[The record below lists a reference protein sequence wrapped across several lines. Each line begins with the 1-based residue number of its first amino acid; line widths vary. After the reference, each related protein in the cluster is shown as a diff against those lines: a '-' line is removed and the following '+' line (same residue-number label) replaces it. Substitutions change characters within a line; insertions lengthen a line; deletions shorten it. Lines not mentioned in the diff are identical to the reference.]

1 MEVCNTDAE
10 GRLILADAMAYL
22 QKKYELESLVDI
34 CTLTGAIC
42 VGLGEYTS
50 GLFVNNDEMAES
62 LIAAGNEVQ
71 ERCWRMP
78 IEEEHEAEIK
88 SSTVADLRSMGVGRE
103 GRVHGCCVLA
113 PVREGRLAVGAL
125 GHCWNGNEDESDG
138 LDSSWRHWLRRAVV
152 DGVAVESLLE
162 EMACLLNK
170 ERTGTDRRYSSWST
184 RRPSATTTTASVS
197 TWASLLSPPSPPL
210 EVSPRALEA
219 FPS

>member
-50 GLFVNNDEMAES
+50 GLFVNNDEMAQS
-62 LIAAGNEVQ
+62 LIAAGDEVQ

-103 GRVHGCCVLA
+103 G
-113 PVREGRLAVGAL
+113 GACTAAAFL
-125 GHCWNGNEDESDG
+125 LQFVKDDLPWAH
-138 LDSSWRHWLRRAVV
+138 LDIAGTGMRTRAM
-152 DGVAVESLLE
+152 DWIPRGGTGYGVQLLTE
-162 EMACLLNK
+162 WLLN
-170 ERTGTDRRYSSWST
+170 RYSKKW
-184 RRPSATTTTASVS
+184 RVC
-197 TWASLLSPPSPPL
+197 
-210 EVSPRALEA
+210 
-219 FPS
+219 